1 MVLTPPRAALKGNL
15 HSPCAMNSL
24 HSYEKKNNEKKR
36 KLLLID
42 P

>member
-1 MVLTPPRAALKGNL
+1 L

-42 P
+42 PWCHET